1 MGSLMVGYDMIVAIS
16 QNEVNSQFERLA
28 RTGYIASLL
37 KSNGVS
43 MGGLFGGPARLQ
55 TYLRGGVSAPQVA
68 FGKRNNAQEVEFS
81 FTFVARDEAP
91 SPNGD
96 FTQAELEDAFDPKR
110 GATDTDGLLVRS
122 ENIQTRDPKTGEPVV
137 LTGQRVFYWLRRRT
151 ARVGTTATRTYSLVP
166 AIYLVADGQPVL
178 VSLEGLA
185 LRFAV
190 QLNKIPATAQD
201 FEAGVNA
208 KKIPKEIL
216 NAIHEHKFTEGIFS
230 LEQLFLDF
238 DSVDF
243 TQWDLKD
250 PARGL
255 GATVSLAAPNDD
267 GSYAFR
273 LGVSLTD
280 LTEQDPQFSIELSA
294 NLQDIF
300 GVQGKNPAG
309 STPYILG
316 VTVAQTKPAD
326 GPAASLVPT
335 WIGYSS
341 NPNAKDPGLST
352 VNYEVL
358 GGKNPE
364 QRVPR
369 NQDKSVRH
377 LATALVSSN
386 DFSGT
391 LLFARSAF
399 FDPLVRLPVEA
410 ALATGVPWQQNG
422 TNFVSNVHEK
432 KDLDPENHVTDTKI
446 FGKYGYRADVFQED
460 THAYAVKV
468 DGSRVTVRVDLHRRV
483 RLEAKVYVSY
493 GDLDFWWQ
501 RDFTGS
507 TEAVFEAYV
516 DTNQQI
522 RFKVTPPPD
531 IRINMAEDRNSL
543 SGAADEF
550 LSALETIA
558 MRNFNPAAATLND
571 LAAQTVANFRQHADA
586 LKAFTV
592 HSSRTRF
599 ISPTGQVFLLNR
611 PRYDG
616 ELNLQMD
623 VTYSV
628 LAGGARRC
636 LEWSKCHGLDRYF
649 YQARRV
655 ARHEGHR
662 RVRLDE
668 ELPRRSARLAR
679 ARPFRGSRFAGAPH
693 RLRLQP
699 RRALLCDSPPR
710 RQHHGLGPNRPHP
723 RPARRGRAGRGGCRA
738 IARRQHLRRRGP
750 ARP

>member
-1 MGSLMVGYDMIVAIS
+1 MGSLLVGYDMIIAIS

-28 RTGYIASLL
+28 RGGYIASLL
-37 KSNGVS
+37 ESNGVS
-43 MGGLFGGPARLQ
+43 AGGLLGGHPRLN
-55 TYLRGGVSAPQVA
+55 TYLRGGVSAPRVT

-81 FTFVARDEAP
+81 FTFAARDEAP
-91 SPNGD
+91 GPNGD
-96 FTQAELEDAFDPKR
+96 FTPAELEAAFDPTR
-110 GATDTDGLLVRS
+110 GATDTDGLLARS
-122 ENIQTRDPKTGEPVV
+122 EDIRTRDPKTGEPTV
-137 LTGQRVFYWLRRRT
+137 LAGQRILYWLRRRT
-151 ARVGTTATRTYSLVP
+151 VRVGTTSTRDYSLVP

-178 VSLEGLA
+178 VSLEGLE

-201 FEAGVNA
+201 FAAGVKA
-208 KKIPKEIL
+208 QQIPKEVL
-216 NAIHEHKFTEGIFS
+216 GAITDHKFDAGIFS

-255 GATVSLAAPNDD
+255 GTTVALAVPNDD
-267 GSYAFR
+267 GKYAFR
-273 LGVSLTD
+273 LDVPLAD

-326 GPAASLVPT
+326 GPAPNLVPT

-341 NPNAKDPGLST
+341 NPNAQDPGLST

-358 GGKNPE
+358 GGENPE
-364 QRVPR
+364 RRVPR
-369 NQDKSVRH
+369 NPDNSVRH

-399 FDPLVRLPVEA
+399 FDPLVRTPVET
-410 ALATGVPWQQNG
+410 ALATGASWQQAG
-422 TNFVSNVHEK
+422 TNFASNFHEK
-432 KDLDPENHVTDTKI
+432 KNIDHERDVTDTKI
-446 FGKYGYRADVFQED
+446 FGKYGYNADVTQED
-460 THAYAVKV
+460 THAYTLKV

-483 RLEAKVYVSY
+483 RLEAKLYVSY

-516 DTNQQI
+516 DTDQQI

-531 IRINMAEDRNSL
+531 IRINMTEDKNSL
-543 SGAADEF
+543 SDAADKF
-550 LSALETIA
+550 LGALETIA
-558 MRNFNPAAATLND
+558 MRNFNPAAETLGD
-571 LAAQTVANFRQHADA
+571 LAARAVANFRQHADA
-586 LKAFTV
+586 LQALAV
-592 HSSRTRF
+592 RSSHTHF
-599 ISPTGQVFLLNR
+599 ISPTGQVFLLNC

-616 ELNLQMD
+616 ELNLMTD

-628 LAGGARRC
+628 
-636 LEWSKCHGLDRYF
+636 
-649 YQARRV
+649 
-655 ARHEGHR
+655 
-662 RVRLDE
+662 
-668 ELPRRSARLAR
+668 
-679 ARPFRGSRFAGAPH
+679 
-693 RLRLQP
+693 
-699 RRALLCDSPPR
+699 
-710 RQHHGLGPNRPHP
+710 
-723 RPARRGRAGRGGCRA
+723 
-738 IARRQHLRRRGP
+738 
-750 ARP
+750 